1 MRFNRE
7 ETTLS
12 KLNGKVAVITGGS
25 SGIGLATAKRFVDE
39 GAYVFITG
47 RRAGELEKAK
57 REIGRNVTVVQ
68 SDVANLDDLDRL
80 YETVKAEKGG
90 VDIIVANAGF
100 VDPVTLAQLTPE
112 HFDKTFGINA
122 RGTFFSVQKALPLL
136 RNNGSIVLV
145 GSCVANMG
153 VPAYT
158 TYGAT
163 KAAIRSFARSWAAEL
178 KERGVRVN
186 TLSPGMIDTPILE
199 LQFKTEKAID
209 EAKQMFVQRTPLGR
223 VGRAEEIAAAALFLA
238 SDESSYITGIDLVA
252 DGGTT
257 QV

>member
-1 MRFNRE
+1 MR
-7 ETTLS
+7 
-12 KLNGKVAVITGGS
+12 LNGKIAVITGGS
-25 SGIGLATAKRFVDE
+25 SGIGLATAKRFVEE

-47 RRAGELEKAK
+47 RRAGELERAK

-68 SDVANLDDLDRL
+68 GDVANLDDLDRL
-80 YETVKAEKGG
+80 YKTVKAEKGG
-90 VDIIVANAGF
+90 VDIIVANAGI
-100 VDPVTLAQLTPE
+100 VETVTLAQATPE

-122 RGTFFSVQKALPLL
+122 RGTFFTVQKALPLL

-145 GSCVANMG
+145 ASCVANMG
-153 VPAYT
+153 VPMYT

-186 TLSPGMIDTPILE
+186 TLSPGAIDTPILE
-199 LQFKTEKAID
+199 IQFKTEKAID
-209 EAKQMFVQRTPLGR
+209 EAKQMFAQRTPLGR
-223 VGRAEEIAAAALFLA
+223 VGRAEEMAAAALFLA
-238 SDESSYITGIDLVA
+238 SDESSYVTGIDLVA
-252 DGGTT
+252 DGGMT